1 MKKVFF
7 EGGQPVEFE
16 FQEVLGLYRSLL
28 DETSNYVD
36 EEQINNFCK
45 MLQEAKHVLVFG
57 IGSSGLAAKEMK
69 FRFMRLG
76 VMMEAL
82 ERSDE
87 MKMQSVILNEDSLAI
102 GISLS
107 GRKEEVI
114 FSLKKAAQGGAKTIL
129 VTANKNDDFSYC
141 DQIIRVPSFKGLDA
155 GHIISPQFPVL
166 VMLDICYYYFYHNV
180 ARMSSELHQRT
191 VKVLSED

>member
-1 MKKVFF
+1 M
-7 EGGQPVEFE
+7 
-16 FQEVLGLYRSLL
+16 
-28 DETSNYVD
+28 
-36 EEQINNFCK
+36 
-45 MLQEAKHVLVFG
+45 
-57 IGSSGLAAKEMK
+57 
-69 FRFMRLG
+69 
-76 VMMEAL
+76 
-82 ERSDE
+82 
-87 MKMQSVILNEDSLAI
+87 
-102 GISLS
+102 
-107 GRKEEVI
+107 
-114 FSLKKAAQGGAKTIL
+114 KKAAQGGAKTIL